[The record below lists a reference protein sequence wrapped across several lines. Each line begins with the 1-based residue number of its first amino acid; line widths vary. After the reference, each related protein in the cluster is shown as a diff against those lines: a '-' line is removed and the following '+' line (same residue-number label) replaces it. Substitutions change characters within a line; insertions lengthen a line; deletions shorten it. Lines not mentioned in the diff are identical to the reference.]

1 MLTRLGK
8 KIRRSFELKHIRN
21 WYYNWTAPTGA
32 TISNGQGTNVITVSF
47 DPSFIG
53 GDLTVSASN
62 GCGSSPVRVKTLSRN
77 ILSAPGQITG
87 PKYGNCGGT
96 SVIYCCPIQNGATS
110 YTWSTSAGIIVTG
123 GQGTNSITVDY
134 IGTFVNG
141 SISVYATNSCGSD
154 ASRNLNVYGAPEK
167 PGSITGPTV
176 LCTNG
181 NYVFDVAVVAETT
194 NYIWTVPSHLLIT
207 SGQGTKTINVLNGS
221 TLKPSYLISVR
232 AGNDCGT
239 SAASKLENMST
250 VTCIRAAG
258 NSFTNISMYPNPAHD
273 LINISMTSEEN
284 KDANLIILD
293 VLGKTIYSAGM
304 DLLAGEN
311 KVQVDCSTWAKGIY
325 FVQVRSS
332 DASISETIIVE

>member
-1 MLTRLGK
+1 M
-8 KIRRSFELKHIRN
+8 
-21 WYYNWTAPTGA
+21 
-32 TISNGQGTNVITVSF
+32 ITVSF
-47 DPSFIG
+47 DPLFIG